1 MSEGQDIVG
10 VIIAGGQ
17 ARRMGGGDKCL
28 LPLGHGVVLDH
39 IIARLRPQV
48 ATLALNANGATERF
62 AGFGVPVFAD
72 SLGGDIGPL
81 SGILAAL
88 EWAAATYPR
97 SRYVLTVAGDT
108 PFFPLDLGAR
118 LSAVA
123 ERDRADI
130 ALATADG
137 HDEPLFALWSTALAE
152 DLRDAI
158 AAGTRKIM
166 HWAERYRLARVAFAE
181 GEAAFF
187 NINTPDDL
195 AAAAA
200 RLGVDEKRP

>member
-1 MSEGQDIVG
+1 MSEGLDIVG

-28 LPLGHGVVLDH
+28 LPLGNGVLLDH

-48 ATLALNANGATERF
+48 AALALNANGAPERF
-62 AGFGVPVFAD
+62 AGFGVPVFTD

-118 LSAVA
+118 LAAAA
-123 ERDRADI
+123 ESSHADI

-137 HDEPLFALWSTALAE
+137 HDEPLFALWSTTLGQ
-152 DLRDAI
+152 DLRAAI
-158 AAGTRKIM
+158 AGGARKIM
-166 HWAERYRLARVAFAE
+166 HWAERHNLTRVAFAE

-195 AAAAA
+195 AAAATQ
-200 RLGVDEKRP
+200 LGIERGR